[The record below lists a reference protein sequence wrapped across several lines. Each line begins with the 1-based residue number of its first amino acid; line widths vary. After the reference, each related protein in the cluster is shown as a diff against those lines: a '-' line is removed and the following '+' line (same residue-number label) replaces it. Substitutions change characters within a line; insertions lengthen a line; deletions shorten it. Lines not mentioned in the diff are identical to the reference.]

1 MKDLQDLCVEI
12 HKTLLRKIKDD
23 TNRQTNEV
31 HGTQGSPLLH
41 LLELSCTLK
50 ATLRKALRGFLH
62 GFLGEQTRL
71 ILKRTHGR
79 RTGASPT
86 PLNGS
91 GAVARLPF
99 SFRDSLQTRGHQER
113 VALEEARRPRACG

>member
-31 HGTQGSPLLH
+31 QGTQGSPLLH
-41 LLELSCTLK
+41 LLKLSCTLK

-62 GFLGEQTRL
+62 GFLGETDKANPKTDSRAANWGEPNT
-71 ILKRTHGR
+71 LKW
-79 RTGASPT
+79 
-86 PLNGS
+86 
-91 GAVARLPF
+91 
-99 SFRDSLQTRGHQER
+99 
-113 VALEEARRPRACG
+113 